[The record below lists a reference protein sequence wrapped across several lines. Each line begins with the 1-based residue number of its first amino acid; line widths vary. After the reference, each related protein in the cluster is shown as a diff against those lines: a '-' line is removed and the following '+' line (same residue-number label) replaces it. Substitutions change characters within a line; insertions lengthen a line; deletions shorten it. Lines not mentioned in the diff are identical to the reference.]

1 MKLANAVKLLSQYG
15 EVNQDESGA
24 RIKID
29 GWTYGA
35 STNWNEQEVLFLYCE
50 CGANTWDRQF
60 YTYDTL
66 KSFKE
71 SINRH
76 FKATV

>member
-35 STNWNEQEVLFLYCE
+35 STNLERAR
-50 CGANTWDRQF
+50 G
-60 YTYDTL
+60 
-66 KSFKE
+66 
-71 SINRH
+71 SI
-76 FKATV
+76 FIL

>member
-35 STNWNEQEVLFLYCE
+35 STNWNEQEVLFYIVNAAQTR
-50 CGANTWDRQF
+50 GIGNFIHMT
-60 YTYDTL
+60 
-66 KSFKE
+66 
-71 SINRH
+71 H
-76 FKATV
+76 